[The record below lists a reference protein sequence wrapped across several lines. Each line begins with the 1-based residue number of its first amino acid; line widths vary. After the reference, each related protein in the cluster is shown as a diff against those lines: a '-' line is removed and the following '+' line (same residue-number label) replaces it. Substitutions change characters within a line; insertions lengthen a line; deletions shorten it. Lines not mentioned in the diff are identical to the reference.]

1 MMQVTKTNNEE
12 PIDVTFVENKEH
24 ERALET
30 PAESEQISEKAG
42 NKVDDI
48 HEERTD
54 VKCVESN
61 DNKEYERAQGSYSDR
76 IKISEKV
83 EKIRNKMKYN
93 SYNKQTECERI
104 PTQITLA

>member
-1 MMQVTKTNNEE
+1 M
-12 PIDVTFVENKEH
+12 ENKEH

-54 VKCVESN
+54 VTCVESN